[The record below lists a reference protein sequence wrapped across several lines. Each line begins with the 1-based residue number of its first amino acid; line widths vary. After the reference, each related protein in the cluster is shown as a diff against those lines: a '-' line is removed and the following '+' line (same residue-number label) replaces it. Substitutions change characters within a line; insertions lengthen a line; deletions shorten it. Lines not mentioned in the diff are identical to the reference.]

1 MVILKEEDFLEVNL
15 NSLVADYD
23 RQILTNL
30 YQPIV
35 GYKAVSLYFT
45 LLTEVDNQ
53 KINPIISHRV
63 LFNRMQMNTGDF
75 VDSRQLLEAVGLLK
89 TFVSPLKGA
98 KLYQYELYAPKTP
111 KLFFDNTLLYGMLI
125 KSIGE
130 VDANKLKDIYSLNR
144 NPEGQEIT
152 ASFIEVFSPDL
163 DDPAFR
169 KAMETS
175 GGKVISRQ
183 SAKLMS
189 GFSYELFFKCLE
201 EISQI
206 KPEAISKKDMKEIER
221 LATLHGVSEESAAQA
236 VAKVYDPFAPKDKKI
251 DFELLTDIFMDETH
265 YRFLMKKKNSERN
278 GRVSGD
284 TDLAHKIN
292 IMESYSPKDYLS
304 VLQNGT
310 RPALSDLRLIND
322 LSKKFN
328 LPNCVINALV
338 DYVLKVND
346 NVLSRAFA
354 EKIAAS
360 LARENI
366 KTTIDAMNYLKKIK
380 NKGKRKKANEVVE
393 TVDRTEEETNEPAP
407 KIDRAALLREL
418 EEDNNDGK
426 D

>member
-1 MVILKEEDFLEVNL
+1 MVILKEEDYLEVNL

-45 LLTEVDNQ
+45 LLSEVDNQ
-53 KINPIISHRV
+53 KINPIISHKV

-75 VDSRQLLEAVGLLK
+75 VDSRKLLEAVGLLK
-89 TFVSPLKGA
+89 TFVSPLKSNQ
-98 KLYQYELYAPKTP
+98 LYQYELYAPKTP

-130 VDANKLKDIYSLNR
+130 AEANKLKTIYSLNR
-144 NPEGQEIT
+144 NPEGKEIT

-169 KAMETS
+169 KAMEGS
-175 GGKVISRQ
+175 GGKILSRQ
-183 SAKLMS
+183 TAKLLS

-201 EISQI
+201 QISQI
-206 KPEAISKKDMKEIER
+206 STSAISKKDMKEIER
-221 LATLHGVSEESAAQA
+221 LATLYGVSEESAAQA
-236 VAKVYDPFAPKDKKI
+236 VAEIYDPYSPKDKRI
-251 DFELLTDIFMDETH
+251 DFEELTKIFMDETH
-265 YRFLMKKKNSERN
+265 YHFLSKNRASERN
-278 GRVSGD
+278 GRVGGD

-292 IMESYSPKDYLS
+292 IMERLSPKDYLS

-310 RPALSDLRLIND
+310 TPALSDLRLIND
-322 LSKKFN
+322 LSKKFK
-328 LPNCVINALV
+328 LPNCVINALI

-354 EKIAAS
+354 EKVAAS

-380 NKGKRKKANEVVE
+380 NKGKRNKPVE
-393 TVDRTEEETNEPAP
+393 IVDHSSIRTEEDDEPVE
-407 KIDRAALLREL
+407 KIDREALLREL
-418 EEDNNDGK
+418 EEDNNNGED
-426 D
+426 